1 MMNLNKS
8 GTILTSSKW
17 KTSVHRKIAFIKK
30 YRERGRPSPLA
41 LCVIVFA
48 IAVTACSSQPVVY
61 PKTESRALT
70 NTDTT
75 SFGEMS
81 ARFAQSSTEDSG
93 VYPLYIGLDAFDAR
107 SALIENAEASIDI
120 QVFLYH
126 DGVAGGLL
134 GKRILDAADRG
145 VRVRLLLDDFHT
157 QEVAPA
163 MVAATQHPNIEV
175 RFFNPFSRD
184 SGRTAEM
191 IGNFSRLN
199 RRMHNKS
206 FTADNQ
212 VAIVGGRNIGDEYY
226 EASAEVAFLDS
237 DLLCVGQIVSQ
248 VSSTFDRYWN
258 SSQAIPAEAFEG
270 KLEFMSLEAVYEEGR
285 RVSEASK
292 NTSFGQ
298 SRDTRIVSDLLT
310 GEREWVGAPV
320 ELLFDDP
327 EPDQDPDH
335 GMVMAPM
342 LASLQNAATQDI
354 LILSPYFVPQQP
366 MVDLIA
372 NRIQNGVRVR
382 IVTNSLASTN
392 QTAVHAG
399 YKRYRKALLA
409 AGAEIFELVSWADL
423 TDFPGSDEIVNTTL
437 HSKVMVVDTSRLF
450 VGSFNLDPRS
460 AKINTEM
467 GLLVSS
473 PELAAEFIAGVDSV
487 LETLTYRVTLNDKG
501 KLAWHYT
508 GDGKNIVKTKEPE
521 TSWWRRTNVWFLGLL
536 PIEDQL

>member
-1 MMNLNKS
+1 MHK
-8 GTILTSSKW
+8 
-17 KTSVHRKIAFIKK
+17 KIAFIKK
-30 YRERGRPSPLA
+30 YRERGRPSPLG

-48 IAVTACSSQPVVY
+48 FAITACSSQPVVY

-70 NTDTT
+70 NTDAT

-93 VYPLYIGLDAFDAR
+93 VYPLYVGLDAFDAR

-126 DGVAGGLL
+126 DDVAGGLL

-184 SGRTAEM
+184 SGRAAEM

-212 VAIVGGRNIGDEYY
+212 VAIVGGRNIGDEYF
-226 EASAEVAFLDS
+226 EASVEVAFLDS

-270 KLEFMSLEAVYEEGR
+270 KLEFISLEAVHEEGR
-285 RVSEASK
+285 RAVEASK

-298 SRDTRIVSDLLT
+298 SRDARIVSDLIT
-310 GEREWVGAPV
+310 GEREWVEAPV
-320 ELLFDDP
+320 ELLFDGP

-521 TSWWRRTNVWFLGLL
+521 TSWWRRTKVSFLGLL